1 MQPPESTEEKSTDGN
16 GHCTQ
21 DAPIPMLVLPVCVR
35 EPRCCRVHD
44 ERARNACLHVDSCCF
59 PFGVPDEM
67 RARSTRRLSV
77 CRSENV

>member
-1 MQPPESTEEKSTDGN
+1 
-16 GHCTQ
+16 
-21 DAPIPMLVLPVCVR
+21 MLVLPVCVR

-44 ERARNACLHVDSCCF
+44 ERARNACLQVDSCCF